1 MNQIHTCYHP
11 TSEEKRQQKK
21 IRFTELFSNSTYKI
35 LNNFNESKDQC
46 QSYTYNHYENMYEDP
61 FEWSYTDLFR
71 YERNA
76 MHYYDKQF
84 LFKSQYV

>member
-1 MNQIHTCYHP
+1 MP
-11 TSEEKRQQKK
+11 
-21 IRFTELFSNSTYKI
+21 I
-35 LNNFNESKDQC
+35 LYVYLYVKYQN
-46 QSYTYNHYENMYEDP
+46 YYENKYEDP

>member
-1 MNQIHTCYHP
+1 MN
-11 TSEEKRQQKK
+11 K
-21 IRFTELFSNSTYKI
+21 L
-35 LNNFNESKDQC
+35 NESKDQC
-46 QSYTYNHYENMYEDP
+46 QSYMYICTINKYEDP

>member
-1 MNQIHTCYHP
+1 MN
-11 TSEEKRQQKK
+11 K
-21 IRFTELFSNSTYKI
+21 L
-35 LNNFNESKDQC
+35 NESKDQC
-46 QSYTYNHYENMYEDP
+46 QSYMYICTIYENKYEDP

>member
-1 MNQIHTCYHP
+1 MVEPPNKKQKIIHTSYD
-11 TSEEKRQQKK
+11 EDY
-21 IRFTELFSNSTYKI
+21 FEL
-35 LNNFNESKDQC
+35 
-46 QSYTYNHYENMYEDP
+46 
-61 FEWSYTDLFR
+61 SYTDLFR